1 MDGRA
6 YYRRILGVKHRND
19 PTASTTTTAAK
30 VMPTGTTTTDDLVPY
45 LLAEIRCA
53 TLRARL
59 AANDLNAIG
68 LALKG
73 GLITPYQ
80 ALTHIEET
88 DAFRFLGRL
97 PEDHWGPEWAES
109 ARRYQEDRKR
119 SAPKQPMVPAY
130 RPKHRREYRA
140 RCQDHRVHH
149 IRSDG
154 SERMRGHG
162 APLGA
167 MDTPP

>member
-1 MDGRA
+1 MSDINNSA
-6 YYRRILGVKHRND
+6 
-19 PTASTTTTAAK
+19 
-30 VMPTGTTTTDDLVPY
+30 DDLTAY
-45 LLAEIRCA
+45 LIADFRCA
-53 TLRARL
+53 ARRAKL
-59 AANDLNAIG
+59 AADDFVAIG

-80 ALTHIEET
+80 AVMHIEET

-97 PEDHWGPEWAES
+97 PGDNWGPEWAES
-109 ARRYQEDRKR
+109 ARRYHEDRER

-149 IRSDG
+149 VPSDG

-162 APLGA
+162 ALLGA

>member
-1 MDGRA
+1 MSDINTSA
-6 YYRRILGVKHRND
+6 
-19 PTASTTTTAAK
+19 
-30 VMPTGTTTTDDLVPY
+30 DDLIVY

-53 TLRARL
+53 ARRAKL
-59 AANDLNAIG
+59 AADDLVAIG

-73 GLITPYQ
+73 GPITPYQ

-97 PEDHWGPEWAES
+97 PGDHWGPEWAES

-162 APLGA
+162 ALLGA

>member
-1 MDGRA
+1 MSDINNCG
-6 YYRRILGVKHRND
+6 G
-19 PTASTTTTAAK
+19 
-30 VMPTGTTTTDDLVPY
+30 DLISY
-45 LLAEIRCA
+45 LLAEFRCA
-53 TLRARL
+53 AQRAKL
-59 AANDLNAIG
+59 AADDLAAIS

-73 GLITPYQ
+73 GLITPDQ
-80 ALTHIEET
+80 AIRHVDEC

-97 PEDHWGPEWAES
+97 PGDNWGPEWAES

-149 IRSDG
+149 IPSDR

-162 APLGA
+162 ALLGA